1 MKNKAARIILIVA
14 AFCLI
19 SMLSFTASPADAGG
33 IGLGAIG
40 SGAVRPGTIDYRDYL
55 DVYLFL
61 SESGEYY
68 NYGYVMSA
76 HAVPYAVPQ
85 IDSFSIRN
93 FNELQRNLDALGE
106 DESADV
112 TLMQA
117 PKASSGV
124 SSKAQNGTLA
134 LTHEHREEILKTMEE
149 FRAEIQIF
157 TTNGSAYGYV
167 LTLPVYELQP
177 QILPE
182 TANGVV
188 EKTARRS
195 ELFHSY
201 TDTGLDFT
209 EDPAYAIIVEEIER
223 IKPEVDSS
231 AVTPELMDVYY
242 IDSGGL
248 INQNGESISVYEINV
263 RYHTDPIPAEEPK
276 GYHLR
281 GDCLWPDEKTYV
293 FVYDGPMYMTQT
305 IPVCTMSA
313 SELRIKY
320 FTKEHLLEHGN
331 RFEAAAWDF
340 YEQYFNGAVDAKIS
354 LYCPVQYSRA
364 IGPGSKDDFSSIPD
378 LGERVV
384 TRHEDWDP
392 IYNPGDYWYTVDY
405 DGLSALCYYNAVND
419 SASINTISV
428 MRSDLVTFN
437 GLHVGSTRT
446 EVLKAS
452 DQRFL
457 HDTELYP
464 HTGDYLWVNYMS
476 DTGLGYNLLFFFE
489 NDVVTEIVSENMFD

>member
-1 MKNKAARIILIVA
+1 MKNKATRIIA
-14 AFCLI
+14 AAAALCLI
-19 SMLSFTASPADAGG
+19 AALALAVSQADLKK
-33 IGLGAIG
+33 ILPK
-40 SGAVRPGTIDYRDYL
+40 SIDFEDYL
-55 DVYLFL
+55 DVCLFL
-61 SESGEYY
+61 GESGQYY
-68 NYGYVMSA
+68 NYGYEVSS
-76 HAVPYAVPQ
+76 HAVPYDAPAIESLEVLNF
-85 IDSFSIRN
+85 DSLRH
-93 FNELQRNLDALGE
+93 NLEALGT
-106 DESADV
+106 DESAEV
-112 TLMQA
+112 ELMK
-117 PKASSGV
+117 PPRFSKGISSIGITE
-124 SSKAQNGTLA
+124 TLA
-134 LTHEHREEILKTMEE
+134 ITHDRHDEIIEVMKEYPAEILIILSDKNSYRYT
-149 FRAEIQIF
+149 
-157 TTNGSAYGYV
+157 V
-167 LTLPVYELQP
+167 KPVIIEPELEQ
-177 QILPE
+177 QDWPE

-188 EKTARRS
+188 EKTARRF

-201 TDTGLDFT
+201 DDTGSDFT
-209 EDPAYAIIVEEIER
+209 EDPAYEIVLDEIER

-293 FVYDGPMYMTQT
+293 FVYNGPMYMTQT

-313 SELRIKY
+313 SELRKKY

-340 YEQYFNGAVDAKIS
+340 YEQYFNGAADAKIS

-419 SASINTISV
+419 SASVNTISV
-428 MRSDLVTFN
+428 TRSDLVTFN